1 MREVPLS
8 EPANAP
14 SSRVGVNTLKGKRK
28 RNLGKKLRK
37 KLKLARSAAVKEP
50 WKEGKAGPGG
60 GGERRVA
67 SNFSHNPEAKGR
79 GLAGGER
86 GMGGQTAASSST
98 SGGECSG

>member
-1 MREVPLS
+1 MAPS
-8 EPANAP
+8 QPTNTP
-14 SSRVGVNTLKGKRK
+14 SSRVEVNTLKGKRK

-37 KLKLARSAAVKEP
+37 KLKLSRGAAVREP
-50 WKEGKAGPGG
+50 RKEGKASPGM

-67 SNFSHNPEAKGR
+67 SNLSHNPEAKGG

-86 GMGGQTAASSST
+86 EKGGQTAASSTT